1 MPHCDFASANK
12 TLNPCHPVYDDNGL
26 CQSEKRR
33 TGASRW
39 KRSQGRLLLA
49 FILTL
54 DGVSSALT
62 IERGWK
68 RSALAFS

>member
-1 MPHCDFASANK
+1 MINAALTVYH
-12 TLNPCHPVYDDNGL
+12 CHPVYDDNGL

-33 TGASRW
+33 TGVWRW
-39 KRSQGRLLLA
+39 KRSQGRLVLA

-54 DGVSSALT
+54 DGVSSVPT

-68 RSALAFS
+68 RSAFAFS